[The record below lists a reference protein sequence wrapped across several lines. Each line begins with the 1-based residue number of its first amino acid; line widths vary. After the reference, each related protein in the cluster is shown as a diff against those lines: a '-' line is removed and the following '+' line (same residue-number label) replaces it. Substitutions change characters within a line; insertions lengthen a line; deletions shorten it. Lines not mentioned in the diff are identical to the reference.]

1 MDKPSPMTLLDE
13 LTTPVQF
20 RILKLLLPFLS
31 FPQQRMLATWIKFS
45 ELQRTLELFSSR
57 YTFSESPLKAHS
69 LSASFS
75 YEEILEVLAPY
86 LTESERQM
94 TENLKNMKEMM
105 SMVQL
110 FQDFAPD
117 FENWTPGNGS
127 GEEFGKE
134 SENEFENR
142 FGNESKNGFENRF
155 TNESS
160 DPPPP
165 EPSFENTRD
174 SPLSFLMNLLTP
186 EQRST
191 FNTCNELFA
200 HALTPS
206 TASADISQPPNQ
218 KGDLTNGTMDEPSCN
233 EINRPSQAGTDQTGS
248 TTDPGQD
255 RTQSRPGHAQS
266 DHQCQ

>member
-20 RILKLLLPFLS
+20 RILKLLLPFFS
-31 FPQQRMLATWIKFS
+31 FSQQRMLATWIKFS

-94 TENLKNMKEMM
+94 SENLKNMKEML

-110 FQDFAPD
+110 FQDFSPD
-117 FENWTPGNGS
+117 PGNWG
-127 GEEFGKE
+127 FGNN

-142 FGNESKNGFENRF
+142 FGNGFENESANEFKNKFR
-155 TNESS
+155 NESS
-160 DPPPP
+160 DPP
-165 EPSFENTRD
+165 
-174 SPLSFLMNLLTP
+174 
-186 EQRST
+186 
-191 FNTCNELFA
+191 
-200 HALTPS
+200 LTPS
-206 TASADISQPPNQ
+206 TASADISQPLNQ

>member
-1 MDKPSPMTLLDE
+1 MDKPSPMTRLDE

-20 RILKLLLPFLS
+20 RILKLLLPFFS
-31 FPQQRMLATWIKFS
+31 FSQQRMLATWIKFS

-94 TENLKNMKEMM
+94 SENRG
-105 SMVQL
+105 
-110 FQDFAPD
+110 F
-117 FENWTPGNGS
+117 GNN
-127 GEEFGKE
+127 

-142 FGNESKNGFENRF
+142 FGNGFENESANEFKNKFR
-155 TNESS
+155 NESS

-186 EQRST
+186 EQRNT

-206 TASADISQPPNQ
+206 TASADISQPLNQ

>member
-20 RILKLLLPFLS
+20 RILKLLLPFFS
-31 FPQQRMLATWIKFS
+31 FSQQRMLATWIKFS

-94 TENLKNMKEMM
+94 SENLKNMKEML

-110 FQDFAPD
+110 FQDFSPD
-117 FENWTPGNGS
+117 PGNWG
-127 GEEFGKE
+127 FGNN

-142 FGNESKNGFENRF
+142 FGNGFENESANEFKNKFR
-155 TNESS
+155 NESS

-186 EQRST
+186 EQRNT

-206 TASADISQPPNQ
+206 TASADISQPLNQ

-248 TTDPGQD
+248 TPDPGQD

>member
-20 RILKLLLPFLS
+20 RILKLLLPFFS
-31 FPQQRMLATWIKFS
+31 FSQQRMLATWIKFS

-94 TENLKNMKEMM
+94 SENLKNMKEML

-110 FQDFAPD
+110 FQDFSPD
-117 FENWTPGNGS
+117 PGNWG
-127 GEEFGKE
+127 FGNN

-142 FGNESKNGFENRF
+142 FGNGFENESANEFKNKFR
-155 TNESS
+155 NESS

-165 EPSFENTRD
+165 EPSFENTLD

-186 EQRST
+186 EQRNT

-206 TASADISQPPNQ
+206 TASADISQPLNQ
-218 KGDLTNGTMDEPSCN
+218 KGDLTNGTMDEPSYN

>member
-20 RILKLLLPFLS
+20 RILKLLLPFFS
-31 FPQQRMLATWIKFS
+31 FSQQRMLATWIKFS

-94 TENLKNMKEMM
+94 SENLKNMKEML

-110 FQDFAPD
+110 FQDFSPD
-117 FENWTPGNGS
+117 PGNWG
-127 GEEFGKE
+127 FGNN

-142 FGNESKNGFENRF
+142 FGNG
-155 TNESS
+155 SS

-186 EQRST
+186 EQRNT

-206 TASADISQPPNQ
+206 TASADISQPLNQ

>member
-31 FPQQRMLATWIKFS
+31 FPQQRMLATWIKFL
-45 ELQRTLELFSSR
+45 ELQRTLELFSSG

-69 LSASFS
+69 LSTSFS

-110 FQDFAPD
+110 FQDFSPD
-117 FENWTPGNGS
+117 PENSGFGNS
-127 GEEFGKE
+127 
-134 SENEFENR
+134 SENEFEN
-142 FGNESKNGFENRF
+142 
-155 TNESS
+155 TQ
-160 DPPPP
+160 
-165 EPSFENTRD
+165 D

-186 EQRST
+186 EQRNT

-206 TASADISQPPNQ
+206 TASANISQPLNQ